1 MYHPFARGLAL
12 LDADS
17 EPMCIL
23 PVDRHRFF
31 LDMDKESQAKA
42 LAVLSLSSSSRD
54 TEAPPKN
61 KLLDVLIF
69 E

>member
-1 MYHPFARGLAL
+1 ML
-12 LDADS
+12 L
-17 EPMCIL
+17 
-23 PVDRHRFF
+23 VDRHRFF
-31 LDMDKESQAKA
+31 LDMDKESQTKA
-42 LAVLSLSSSSRD
+42 LAALSLSSSSRD